1 MLGMILRGALV
12 LGVLGGICGIILG
25 FELSGLPELV
35 PRTFGAMEPLYAPE
49 FFVQHSWWH

>member
-1 MLGMILRGALV
+1 MILRGALV